1 MYVRQT
7 GEQDG
12 RGGGAKARR
21 RKGKS
26 NSRLHV
32 LVVQC
37 GWASVEASEGA
48 CERQRER
55 EKAATEE

>member
-1 MYVRQT
+1 M
-7 GEQDG
+7 
-12 RGGGAKARR
+12 GGGGESKE
-21 RKGKS
+21 KGKS

>member
-1 MYVRQT
+1 M
-7 GEQDG
+7 GG
-12 RGGGAKARR
+12 GGGAKARR

>member
-1 MYVRQT
+1 M
-7 GEQDG
+7 GG
-12 RGGGAKARR
+12 AGGGAKARR
-21 RKGKS
+21 RKGKY

-37 GWASVEASEGA
+37 GWACVEASEGA